1 MIRHD
6 VIQRSPAWHALRIG
20 KVGGSQAAALLATG
34 RSGEA
39 VSRALL
45 RHQLVLERLTGRS
58 HASRFVS
65 GPMRQGIDRER
76 HALSAYEVET
86 GTLVRRV
93 GYFQH
98 ETLQAGVSPDGVVG
112 DCLGLVEVKCPLATT
127 HAKTEARG
135 TIPGPHQKQIVHA
148 CFITG
153 APWCDWVSYDPTAA
167 TPLQIVRLVP
177 DAQQLASYAWA
188 VTMFLREV
196 DQAVAAWKGRAA

>member
-20 KVGGSQAAALLATG
+20 KVGGSQAAAMLATG

-45 RHQLVLERLTGRS
+45 RQQLVLERLTGRS
-58 HASRFVS
+58 HASSFVS
-65 GPMRQGIDRER
+65 GPMRQGIDREP
-76 HALSAYEVET
+76 HALAAYEVET

-93 GYFQH
+93 GYLAH
-98 ETLQAGVSPDGVVG
+98 DTLQAGVSPDGVVG
-112 DCLGLVEVKCPLATT
+112 DCHGLVEVKCPLATT
-127 HAKTEARG
+127 HARTEQRG
-135 TIPGPHQKQIVHA
+135 TIPGAHQKQIVHA
-148 CFITG
+148 CWVSG
-153 APWCDWVSYDPTAA
+153 AAWCDWVSYDPTAA
-167 TPLQIVRLVP
+167 MPLQIVRLVP

-196 DQAVAAWKGRAA
+196 DQAVEAWKGRAA